1 MNVAPGCTLN
11 GAKVGTKAEWFNPL
25 CFTAPLAGHF
35 GTESRNGISGPGLR
49 NLDMAILKDTKV
61 AKISEAFDVQ
71 FRAEFFN
78 ILNHTNLGIPQAGDV
93 TQVSGQAVNGYL
105 PLATLST
112 AGTFSSPTV
121 TPQRTLQFG
130 LKILF

>member
-1 MNVAPGCTLN
+1 
-11 GAKVGTKAEWFNPL
+11 
-25 CFTAPLAGHF
+25 
-35 GTESRNGISGPGLR
+35 
-49 NLDMAILKDTKV
+49 V

-93 TQVSGQAVNGYL
+93 TQVSGQAVNGFL